1 MVKIKKNYK
10 ITSFLNAS
18 FTINY
23 KRETDHKRANTFE
36 IVCFISTNEK
46 FIPFSDFENAIE
58 KVIKP
63 LSNKYL
69 NDLPQFESK
78 FFSTEMLSEYL
89 ATEISK
95 ELKIIKSKLHRIEV
109 SEDPIRTVCLELK

>member
-18 FTINY
+18 FTI
-23 KRETDHKRANTFE
+23 
-36 IVCFISTNEK
+36 STN
-46 FIPFSDFENAIE
+46 S
-58 KVIKP
+58 

-69 NDLPQFESK
+69 NNLPQFKAK
-78 FFSTEMLSEYL
+78 FFSTEVLAEYL

-95 ELKIIKSKLHRIEV
+95 EFKIIKSKLYRIEV
-109 SEDPIRTVCLELK
+109 SEDPIRTVCLEVK